1 MHCKQKTTTEKYKKD
16 TAYCRKTIFQHTK
29 GYISYGK
36 KAHITLQKDTFQKAK
51 GCLLRYKRA
60 HIMLRKDIF

>member
-16 TAYCRKTIFQHTK
+16 TACCRKTIFQHTK

-51 GCLLRYKRA
+51 GCLLR
-60 HIMLRKDIF
+60 